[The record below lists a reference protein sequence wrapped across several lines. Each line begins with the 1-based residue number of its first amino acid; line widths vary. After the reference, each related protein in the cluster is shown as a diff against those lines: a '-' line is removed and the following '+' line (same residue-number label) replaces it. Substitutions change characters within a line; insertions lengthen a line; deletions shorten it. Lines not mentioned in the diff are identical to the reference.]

1 MTKELQTEFFGYAG
15 RNLVGN
21 ASGQLVGEVFEID
34 LGHSI
39 KRLFA
44 LILRQF
50 SLFDKEV
57 DCVIL
62 ASDGTCCALELLKCV
77 LQLFIHNFT
86 PMKCAHIR
94 SR

>member
-34 LGHSI
+34 LGHRF

-44 LILRQF
+44 LVLGQLGF
-50 SLFDKEV
+50 FDKEV
-57 DCVIL
+57 NGVIL
-62 ASDGTCCALELLKCV
+62 ASDGTCCALELLKS
-77 LQLFIHNFT
+77 
-86 PMKCAHIR
+86 R
-94 SR
+94 SHTFALK